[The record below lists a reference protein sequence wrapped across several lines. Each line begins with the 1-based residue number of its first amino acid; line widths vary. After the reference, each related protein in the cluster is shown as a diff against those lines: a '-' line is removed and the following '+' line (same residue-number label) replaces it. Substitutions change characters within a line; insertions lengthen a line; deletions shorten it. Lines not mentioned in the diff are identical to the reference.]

1 MHRLG
6 IRLIRPLE
14 QLFQSKQTLTRS
26 RTIVPLAFRKKLV
39 VFNSVAI
46 ENDISNRQ
54 LHVKWDDGT
63 SSRFPHIYLRD
74 HCQCPNCF
82 HPSPK
87 QRNIGDTNVFP
98 AYDAETRA
106 SWAELRRDRQE
117 IEMIWEIDNH
127 VSVFDTNWL
136 KTRRF
141 PTSDDQVGNKVVAE
155 YIATVALVLVKNVSP
170 ELGQVERLAN
180 RIAYLRV
187 SNYGLNGRSEVI
199 RFVHNNHTRSSI
211 LDVPE
216 DKVNRAFRTIVKI
229 MYDPSNL
236 VTKRIESG
244 DMVVFNN
251 WRGLHGRSAYKATKA
266 LKNLFT
272 FHFVEHMHL
281 LIIALWKLCRKAVV
295 DEFEG
300 M

>member
-180 RIAYLRV
+180 RIAYLRIQFLHCIQQASAGGGESEFANGFHV
-187 SNYGLNGRSEVI
+187 AKVLKKENPYFFELLTQYEFIYFDIVNDYIEYNLLSHHPLIILNGRGEVI

-216 DKVNRAFRTIVKI
+216 DKVNRCL
-229 MYDPSNL
+229 PS
-236 VTKRIESG
+236 IPCHCE
-244 DMVVFNN
+244 NN
-251 WRGLHGRSAYKATKA
+251 
-266 LKNLFT
+266 
-272 FHFVEHMHL
+272 V
-281 LIIALWKLCRKAVV
+281 
-295 DEFEG
+295 
-300 M
+300 